1 MSYIINIL
9 KGIVIGI
16 ANAIPGVSGGTIAVT
31 MGIYDKIIHAVNNL
45 IKKFKES
52 MKLLIPIGIGAVLGI
67 VGLSFVIKFC
77 FERFP
82 LQTNL
87 LFVGL
92 ILGGLPMMWGKV
104 KGKKVGFGHIICFA
118 VFFIAIVAFSLVK
131 ASGTATITTDFIGI
145 IKLFSVGVIAAAT
158 MIIPGVSG
166 SMILML
172 LGYYYPILGAVSGFV
187 KAVLALNFNEA
198 FGFMA
203 ILVPAG
209 IGMIVGIVVLAKL
222 IELAFK
228 KIPEHTHWS
237 IIGLIAASPIA
248 ILIINLPSVTVDL
261 VSVLTGILTLA
272 IGFITAKFLGEK

>member
-31 MGIYDKIIHAVNNL
+31 MGIYDKIISAVNNL
-45 IKKFKES
+45 IRKFKES

-67 VGLSFVIKFC
+67 AGLSFVIKFC
-77 FERFP
+77 FEKFP

-87 LFVGL
+87 LFIGL
-92 ILGGLPMMWGKV
+92 IVGGLPMMWGKV
-104 KGKKVGFGHIICFA
+104 KGKKIRFGHIICFA
-118 VFFIAIVAFSLVK
+118 VFFVAIIAFSLIK
-131 ASGTATITTDFIGI
+131 ASGTASITTDFIGI
-145 IKLFSVGVIAAAT
+145 IKLFFVGLIAAAT

-172 LGYYYPILGAVSGFV
+172 LGYYYPILDTISLFIKSVI
-187 KAVLALNFNEA
+187 ALDFPQILHS
-198 FGFMA
+198 MA

-209 IGMIVGIVVLAKL
+209 IGMIVGIVVLARL

-228 KIPEHTHWS
+228 KAPEHTNWS

-248 ILIINLPSVTVDL
+248 ILIINLPGTAVDL
-261 VSVLTGILTLA
+261 VSVLTGILTLSA
-272 IGFITAKFLGEK
+272 GFITAKFLGEK